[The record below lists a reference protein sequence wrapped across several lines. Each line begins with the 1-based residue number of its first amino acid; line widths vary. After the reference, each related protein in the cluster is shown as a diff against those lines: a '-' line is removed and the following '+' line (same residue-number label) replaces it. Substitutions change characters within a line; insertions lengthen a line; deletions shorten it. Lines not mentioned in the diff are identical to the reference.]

1 MLRGDLDGDLCFI
14 TWDDKLI
21 PKKVDPMDYCN
32 EVTHNGPCC
41 YTRDAVSCL
50 LFLGFRRREN
60 SFRLPEDRREMFEL
74 LLHRL
79 RTKSIME
86 AMDALPSIFGACRL
100 KNRPH
105 CKSTSMSLVF

>member
-41 YTRDAVSCL
+41 YTRGTL
-50 LFLGFRRREN
+50 LTQVFFNRLFIWIMYSVVDLPFLF
-60 SFRLPEDRREMFEL
+60 S
-74 LLHRL
+74 
-79 RTKSIME
+79 
-86 AMDALPSIFGACRL
+86 
-100 KNRPH
+100 
-105 CKSTSMSLVF
+105 